1 MICAVGKNGEGKAWE
16 ISSRAM
22 SCFEANNRRPMFC
35 VGTNMYNND
44 SIYPLNILN
53 ILNAHV
59 WEHWNLESTRN
70 GCQC

>member
-1 MICAVGKNGEGKAWE
+1 MEREKPGKSHHVLCRVLRPIIVGLCSVLGPICTTMTVY
-16 ISSRAM
+16 IL
-22 SCFEANNRRPMFC
+22 F
-35 VGTNMYNND
+35 
-44 SIYPLNILN
+44 NILN